1 MKTGNTYKEGQTR
14 TMTTGT
20 REGGKDRTETRD
32 EDMAETAP
40 EIRTTE
46 RDGVER
52 LEGRHQ
58 EQNKNLIDRETE
70 ITDEKGSA
78 RVQ

>member
-1 MKTGNTYKEGQTR
+1 
-14 TMTTGT
+14 
-20 REGGKDRTETRD
+20 
-32 EDMAETAP
+32 MAETAP

-78 RVQ
+78 SVQ